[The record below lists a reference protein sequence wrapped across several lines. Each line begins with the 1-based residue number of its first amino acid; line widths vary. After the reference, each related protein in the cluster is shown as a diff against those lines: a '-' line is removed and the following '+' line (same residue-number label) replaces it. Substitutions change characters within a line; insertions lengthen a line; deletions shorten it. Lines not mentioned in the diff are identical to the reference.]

1 MTGTVVVA
9 TRKTRPRR
17 PVELPDHIKVR
28 ERERKAAKVREGKVR
43 KLLRSRKDVQVE
55 RQFVDGAGVQHQVA
69 STGVV
74 GGRYLY
80 DDSKTWGLRAL
91 GLCVGEGDGPAHLEA
106 LADDYV
112 KRCSEEE
119 RPLCRR
125 LERDD
130 IKRASRKE
138 TPEAGARR

>member
-1 MTGTVVVA
+1 MVQ
-9 TRKTRPRR
+9 
-17 PVELPDHIKVR
+17 LPDHIKVR
-28 ERERKAAKVREGKVR
+28 EHEEKAVKAQEGKVR
-43 KLLRSRKDVQVE
+43 RLLNSRKDVQVE
-55 RQFVDGAGVQHQVA
+55 RQFADAAGVKHQVK
-69 STGVV
+69 SIPVV

-80 DDSKTWGLRAL
+80 DDSRSWGLRAL
-91 GLCVGEGDGPAHLEA
+91 GLCVGDGDGPAHIEA

-112 KRCSEEE
+112 KRCSEEK

-130 IKRASRKE
+130 IKRSSRKE